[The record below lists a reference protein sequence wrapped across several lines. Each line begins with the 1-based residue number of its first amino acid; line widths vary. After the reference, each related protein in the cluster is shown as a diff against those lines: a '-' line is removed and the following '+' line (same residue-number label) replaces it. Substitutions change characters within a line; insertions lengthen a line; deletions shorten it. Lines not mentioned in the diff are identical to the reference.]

1 MSWSTHLDHIDDVV
15 RRVERALEAGDALA
29 ASAAIDELGHEPT
42 GLPPIPADLAARARR
57 AISQLTSLDT
67 EVRLAMGR
75 LGAELSLLDRARPAS
90 RPPHYVDTSA

>member
-1 MSWSTHLDHIDDVV
+1 MPDAPSLPTPTL
-15 RRVERALEAGDALA
+15 RVLPLED
-29 ASAAIDELGHEPT
+29 AAIDELGHEPT